1 MSQATRLF
9 DCLAINV
16 RENPLEDM
24 LAAKEGGQ
32 WKKYSTAAVK
42 EMVDKLS
49 AGLLSIGVG
58 CGDMSPEGRDKVA
71 ILSKNRPEWIM
82 LDLAVQQIGAI
93 LTPLYPTINVNE
105 LEFLLNDA
113 QSKVVFVNDQDI
125 YLKKLSIKYR
135 LPKL

>member
-32 WKKYSTAAVK
+32 WKKYSTATVR
-42 EMVDKLS
+42 ETVDKLS

-93 LTPLYPTINVNE
+93 LTPLYPTINVN
-105 LEFLLNDA
+105 
-113 QSKVVFVNDQDI
+113 
-125 YLKKLSIKYR
+125 
-135 LPKL
+135 